1 MTIAE
6 QKALQ
11 SLAVIRSEVDA
22 LGAQVTHLLSPNFPD
37 LKCSSH
43 SWVTCLSL
51 NVSSYLFSPT
61 SLDMIVSDV
70 ICVPAFSCRFTL
82 CPR

>member
-22 LGAQVTHLLSPNFPD
+22 LGAQVTHLFSPNFPD
-37 LKCSSH
+37 LKRSSH
-43 SWVTCLSL
+43 SWVMCLSL
-51 NVSSYLFSPT
+51 NVSPYLFSPT
-61 SLDMIVSDV
+61 SLHMIVSDV
-70 ICVPAFSCRFTL
+70 ICVPAFS
-82 CPR
+82 